1 MKNKIMLIL
10 ISMLIIIDSLYCLSF
25 QELVKKLEEKDE
37 KISKLKAD
45 YIQLINF
52 LDLNETYI
60 IKARFIY
67 VSPKK
72 LRIDIDE
79 PFKQIIVVNDKS
91 IYVKDVLNDTIY
103 YSDSDK
109 YFSKQKNYFPLI
121 FSKNKKYKLSDLVK
135 KTGLKFVNEE
145 ENFYVLSTRYAKGK
159 TYKDKKEGL
168 RPKETRFIL
177 WINKETL
184 FPEKVNMI
192 SEKYVVETILKNYET
207 EFEVDESLFEI
218 EKSSNTKIIKFD

>member
-1 MKNKIMLIL
+1 
-10 ISMLIIIDSLYCLSF
+10 MLIIIDSLYCISF
-25 QELVKKLEEKDE
+25 QELIKKLEEKDE

-67 VSPKK
+67 VSPEK

-79 PFKQIIVVNDKS
+79 PFKQIIVINDKS

-135 KTGLKFVNEE
+135 KTGLKFVNEKKIFM
-145 ENFYVLSTRYAKGK
+145 FYLQDMLKVKLIKIK
-159 TYKDKKEGL
+159 KKD
-168 RPKETRFIL
+168 
-177 WINKETL
+177 
-184 FPEKVNMI
+184 
-192 SEKYVVETILKNYET
+192 
-207 EFEVDESLFEI
+207 
-218 EKSSNTKIIKFD
+218 